1 MDRSN
6 ERWEGKSGEAEDRGR
21 TTATPSTP
29 LLAVGGRLVRHRRPL
44 QQQRMTGDSGT
55 ISPKRSA
62 RWPTYPMDGLSFL
75 FEAVASGVGNTWKNK
90 TACLP
95 TCLVGWLTTLVVF
108 PQLVSFPSS
117 PQIGEVVILFML
129 DGSDWALGE
138 LLSYRC

>member
-1 MDRSN
+1 
-6 ERWEGKSGEAEDRGR
+6 
-21 TTATPSTP
+21 
-29 LLAVGGRLVRHRRPL
+29 
-44 QQQRMTGDSGT
+44 
-55 ISPKRSA
+55 
-62 RWPTYPMDGLSFL
+62 MDGLSFL

-117 PQIGEVVILFML
+117 PQIGEVDILFML

-138 LLSYRC
+138 LLSYRCGGKLNRWLLVARTDRVLLFDGTGRLKRKKYWQ